1 MLAATLAWRVAANNG
16 GNLATNDLEKNVDAR
31 PQDLEPPTPHSLI
44 KMGSRERSSMED
56 PDGILSS
63 VAQCIEQLRQN
74 SSSVQEKEYSLKQL
88 LELIDTRES
97 AFSAVGSHSQA
108 VPVLVSLLRSG
119 SLGVKMQAASV
130 LGSLCKENE
139 LRVKVLLGGCIPP
152 LLGLLRSSSA
162 EGQIAAAKTIYAVSQ
177 GGARDHVGSKI
188 FSTEGVVPVLW
199 KQLEKGLKAGNLVDN
214 LLTGALRNL
223 SSSTEGFW
231 SATIQ
236 AGGVDILVKLLTSG
250 QSSTQANVC
259 FLLACLMMEDASVCP
274 KVLDAEA
281 TKQLLK
287 LLGPGNE
294 PPVRAEAAGALKS
307 LSAQCKEAK
316 REVANSNGIPALINA
331 TIAPSKE
338 FMQGEYAQALQENAM
353 CALANISGGLSYVI
367 SSLGQSLE
375 SCTSPAQIAD
385 TLGALAS
392 ALMIY
397 DSKAETTRASDP
409 LDIEQTLIKQIK
421 SRSPFL
427 VQERTIEALASL
439 YGNAVLSNKLA
450 NSDAKRLLVGL
461 ITMATNEVQDE
472 LIRSL
477 LMLCN
482 NEGSLWRALQ
492 GREGIQLLI
501 SLLGLSSE
509 QQQECA
515 VALLCLLSNE
525 NDESKWAITAAGGIP
540 PLVQILETGSA
551 KAKEDSAT
559 ILGNLCNHS
568 EDIRAC
574 VESADAVPAL
584 LWLLKNGS
592 SNGKEIAAKTLN
604 HLIHKSDTSTISQL
618 AALLISDSPESKVY
632 VLDALKSMLSV
643 VPLNDMLREGS
654 AANDVVE
661 TMIKIL
667 SCTREETQAKS
678 AAALA
683 GIFDFRKDLR
693 ETVIAV
699 KTLSAAMKLL
709 NVDSESILVESSRCL
724 AAIFLSIKENKD
736 VAVVARDALPLLV
749 VLANS
754 SVLQVAE
761 QATCAL
767 ANLLLDNEVSEKA
780 ISEEIILPATRVLR
794 EGTVD
799 GKTHA
804 AAAIARLLHSHRID
818 SALTDCVNHAGTFLA
833 LVAFLES
840 ADNGSAAMSKA
851 LDALAF
857 LSRSEGGS
865 EHIKPAWAVL
875 VEFPNSITP
884 IVLCIADASALLQ
897 DKAIEILS
905 RLCWAQPVVLGSTI
919 AFASGCI
926 SSIARRVISASNQR
940 VKFGGTALLICAAKV
955 NRQRVV
961 DALNQSNSC
970 SLLIQSLVGMLNS
983 VESSHLGDERDKEA
997 ISICRNTE
1005 EGRNGE
1011 TDKSTVVISG
1021 ANMVIWL
1028 LSVLASYDDKSK
1040 IEIMESGAVEVLT
1053 ERISQCSSEYAQID
1067 SKEDSSI
1074 WICALL
1080 LAILFQDRDIIRANA
1095 TMKSI
1100 PVLANLLKSEESANR
1115 YFAAQAVASLV
1126 CNGSRGTLLS
1136 VANSGAAGGLISLI
1150 GCADVDIYDLLELSE
1165 EFGLVRYPEQVA
1177 LERLFRVDDIRVG
1190 ATSRKAIPALVDL
1203 LKPIPDRPGAPFLSL
1218 GLLTQLAKDCPPNKI
1233 VMVEAGAL
1241 EALTKYLSLGPQDAT
1256 EEAATDLL
1264 GFLFSSAESR
1274 RHESAFGGRGAR
1286 YSAAKALE
1294 NLFSADHIRN
1304 AESARQAVQPLVEIL
1319 NTGLEKEQHA
1329 AIAALVRLLSE
1340 NPSRALAVADV
1351 EMNAMDGDAA
1361 ELCCVLFGNMRIRST
1376 MAAARCVE
1384 PLVSLLVTEFSP
1396 AQHSVVCALDKLLD
1410 DEQLAELVAAH
1421 GAVIPLVGLL
1431 YGRNYMLHEAIS
1443 RALVKLGKD
1452 RPSCKMEMVK
1462 AGVIESLLD
1471 ILHEAPDFL
1480 SAAFAELLRILTN
1493 NATIAKGP
1501 SAAKVVEP
1509 LFLLLTRP
1517 EFGPDGQHSALQV
1530 LVNILEHP
1538 QCRANYNLT
1547 PHQAIEPL
1555 IPLLDSPAPA
1565 VQQLAAELLS
1575 HLLLEEHLQKD
1586 SVTQQVI
1593 GPLIC
1598 ALGSG
1603 IHILQQRA
1611 VKALVGIALTWPNEI
1626 AKEGGVGELSKVI
1639 LQADPSLPHALWE
1652 SAASVLSSILQFSS
1666 EFYLEVPVVVLVRL
1680 LRSGLESTVTGALNA
1695 LLVLESDDGTSAE
1708 AMAESGAIEALLE
1721 LLRCHQCEEAAARL
1735 LEVLLNNVKVRA
1747 SKATKSAIVPL
1758 SQYLLDPQTQ
1768 GQQAR
1773 LLATLALGDLFQNE
1787 ALARTTDAVSACRAL
1802 VNLLEDQPT
1811 EEMKVVAICA
1821 LQNLVMYSR
1830 SNKRAVAEAGGVQVV
1845 LDIISSSDPETS
1857 VQAAMFVKLLFSTNT
1872 IQEYASSE
1880 TVRAITGAIEKD
1892 LWATGTVNEEY
1903 LKALNALFSN
1913 FRLRATEPAT
1923 LSIPHLVT
1931 SLKTGSEATQ
1941 EAALDSLCLLRQA
1954 WSACPAEVS
1963 RAQSVATADAIPL
1976 LQYLIQSGPPRFQE
1990 KAEFLLQCLPGTLMV
2005 IIKCGNNMKQ
2015 SVGNP
2020 SVYCKLMLGNTSPRQ
2035 TKVVSTGPNPEWDES
2050 FAWSFESPPKGQK
2063 LNISCKN
2070 KSKMGKSSFGKVT
2083 IQIDRVV
2090 MLGSVAGEYTLDFQ
2104 QEINNLQQ
2112 QLQMAEDQL
2121 SIFEPHVLGFTS
2133 MEELE
2138 SCEKNLLESMNRVM
2152 QRKKYLMGDHL
2163 STFDMQMNSMG
2174 QMFFDTEE
2182 EGMPT
2187 ASFQNELVCW
2197 LPENN
2202 NGGDNQNH
2210 IFGASTSD
2218 HSCIRLGSNSAATI
2232 YNEIPNNASAGGVN
2246 GEANSI
2252 GSGGYPSDD
2261 HNSLSH
2267 QWHHASTS
2275 THDLFSSLI
2284 PPTSFPQN
2292 DMASPDVGAVEQ
2304 LQQVEATQSCP
2315 GSLEAEL
2322 EVELPS
2328 IEQDAKF

>member
-1 MLAATLAWRVAANNG
+1 M
-16 GNLATNDLEKNVDAR
+16 
-31 PQDLEPPTPHSLI
+31 S
-44 KMGSRERSSMED
+44 SRDRSSMED
-56 PDGILSS
+56 PDGTLAS

-74 SSSVQEKEYSLKQL
+74 SLSVQEKEFCLKKL
-88 LELIDTRES
+88 LELIDTREN

-119 SLGVKMQAASV
+119 SLGVKMQAATV

-139 LRVKVLLGGCIPP
+139 LRLKVLLGGCIPP
-152 LLGLLRSSSA
+152 LLGLLRSNSA

-177 GGARDHVGSKI
+177 DGASDHVGSKI

-199 KQLEKGLKAGNLVDN
+199 EQLKKGLKAGNLVDN
-214 LLTGALRNL
+214 LLTGALKNL

-236 AGGVDILVKLLTSG
+236 AGGVDILVKLLTTG
-250 QSSTQANVC
+250 QSGTQANVC
-259 FLLACLMMEDASVCP
+259 FLLACMMMEDASVCS
-274 KVLDAEA
+274 KVLAAEA

-287 LLGPGNE
+287 LLGPGNDA
-294 PPVRAEAAGALKS
+294 PVRAEAAAALKS
-307 LSAQCKEAK
+307 LSAQSKEAR
-316 REVANSNGIPALINA
+316 REIANCNGIPSLINA

-367 SSLGQSLE
+367 SSLGQSLQ
-375 SCTSPAQIAD
+375 SCNSPAQIAD

-397 DSKAETTRASDP
+397 ESKAEATRASDP
-409 LDIEQTLIKQIK
+409 LEIEQTLVKQLK
-421 SRSPFL
+421 PRLPFL

-439 YGNAVLSNKLA
+439 YGNTILSNKLA

-604 HLIHKSDTSTISQL
+604 HLIHKSDTATISQL
-618 AALLISDSPESKVY
+618 TALLTSDLPESKVY

-643 VPLNDMLREGS
+643 VPLSDMLREGS
-654 AANDVVE
+654 AANDAIE

-667 SCTREETQAKS
+667 SSAKEETQAKS
-678 AAALA
+678 ASSLAA
-683 GIFDFRKDLR
+683 IFNVRKDLR
-693 ETVIAV
+693 QSSIAV
-699 KTLSAAMKLL
+699 KTLLSAMKLL
-709 NVDSESILVESSRCL
+709 NVESGNILVESSRCL
-724 AAIFLSIKENKD
+724 AAIFLSIKENRD
-736 VAVVARDALPLLV
+736 VAAVAREASTSLM

-767 ANLLLDNEVSEKA
+767 ANLLLDSEVSEKA
-780 ISEEIILPATRVLR
+780 ILEEIILPATRVLR
-794 EGTVD
+794 EGTVA
-799 GKTHA
+799 GKTLA
-804 AAAIARLLHSHRID
+804 AAAIARLLHSRRTD
-818 SALTDCVNHAGTFLA
+818 SALTECVNRAGTVLA
-833 LVAFLES
+833 LVSFLES
-840 ADNGSAAMSKA
+840 VDSGSTETSEA

-857 LSRSEGGS
+857 LSRSEGATG
-865 EHIKPAWAVL
+865 HIKPAWAVL
-875 VEFPNSITP
+875 AEFPNSITP
-884 IVLCIADASALLQ
+884 IVSCIADATPLLQ

-905 RLCWAQPVVLGSTI
+905 RLCRSQPVVLGSTI
-919 AFASGCI
+919 ACSPGCI
-926 SSIARRVISASNQR
+926 SSIAGRVMSSSDAR
-940 VKFGGTALLICAAKV
+940 VKIGGSALLICAAKV
-955 NRQRVV
+955 NHQRLVE
-961 DALNQSNSC
+961 DLNQSNARAH
-970 SLLIQSLVGMLNS
+970 LIQSLVGMLNS
-983 VESSHLGDERDKEA
+983 MGSTHFGDQGDKET
-997 ISICRNTE
+997 ISIYRLTKE
-1005 EGRNGE
+1005 EASNGE
-1011 TDKSTVVISG
+1011 NATSTAVICG
-1021 ANMVIWL
+1021 ADIAVWL
-1028 LSVLASYDDKSK
+1028 LSVLASHDDKSR
-1040 IEIMESGAVEVLT
+1040 IVIMEAGAIEVLT
-1053 ERISQCSSEYAQID
+1053 ERISRCLSQYTQID
-1067 SKEDSSI
+1067 FKEDSSI

-1080 LAILFQDRDIIRANA
+1080 LAILFQDRDIIRAHA

-1136 VANSGAAGGLISLI
+1136 VANSGSAGGLISLL
-1150 GCADVDIYDLLELSE
+1150 GCADVDIFDLLEMSE

-1203 LKPIPDRPGAPFLSL
+1203 LKPIPDRPGAPFLAL
-1218 GLLTQLAKDCPPNKI
+1218 GILTQLARDCPSNKI
-1233 VMVEAGAL
+1233 VMVESGAL

-1264 GFLFSSAESR
+1264 GMLFSSAEIR
-1274 RHESAFGGRGAR
+1274 RHESAFGAVGQLVAVLRLGGRGAR

-1304 AESARQAVQPLVEIL
+1304 AETARQAVQPLVEIL

-1351 EMNAMDGDAA
+1351 EINAVDVLCRILLSNCSMELKGDAA
-1361 ELCCVLFGNMRIRST
+1361 ELCCVLFGNTRIRST

-1396 AQHSVVCALDKLLD
+1396 AQNSVVRALDKLLD

-1431 YGRNYMLHEAIS
+1431 YGKNYMLHEATS

-1462 AGVIESLLD
+1462 AGVIESMLD

-1480 SAAFAELLRILTN
+1480 CAAFAELLRILTN

-1509 LFLLLTRP
+1509 LFLLLSRA

-1530 LVNILEHP
+1530 LVNILEHS
-1538 QCRANYNLT
+1538 QCRADYNLT
-1547 PHQAIEPL
+1547 SHQAIEPL

-1575 HLLLEEHLQKD
+1575 HLLLEENLQKD
-1586 SVTQQVI
+1586 PVTQQVI
-1593 GPLIC
+1593 GPLIR

-1611 VKALVGIALTWPNEI
+1611 VKALVSIALTWPNEI

-1666 EFYLEVPVVVLVRL
+1666 EFYLEVPVAVLVRL
-1680 LRSGLESTVTGALNA
+1680 LRSGSEGTVIGALNA
-1695 LLVLESDDGTSAE
+1695 LLVLESDDGTSGE

-1721 LLRCHQCEEAAARL
+1721 LLRCHQCEETAARL
-1735 LEVLLNNVKVRA
+1735 LEVLLNNVKIRE
-1747 SKATKSAIVPL
+1747 SKVIKSAILPL

-1768 GQQAR
+1768 AQQAR

-1787 ALARTTDAVSACRAL
+1787 TLARSTDAVSACRAL

-1845 LDIISSSDPETS
+1845 LDLIGSSDPDTS
-1857 VQAAMFVKLLFSTNT
+1857 VQAAMFIKLLFSNNT

-1880 TVRAITGAIEKD
+1880 TVRAITAAIEKD
-1892 LWATGTVNEEY
+1892 LWANGTVNEEY

-1913 FRLRATEPAT
+1913 FPRLRATEPAT

-1931 SLKTGSEATQ
+1931 SLKTGSEASQ
-1941 EAALDSLCLLRQA
+1941 EAALDSLFLLRQA
-1954 WSACPAEVS
+1954 WTACPAEVS
-1963 RAQSVATADAIPL
+1963 RAQSVAAADAIPL

-1990 KAEFLLQCLPGTLMV
+1990 KAEFLLQCLPGTLVV
-2005 IIKCGNNMKQ
+2005 IIKRGNNMKQ

-2020 SVYCKLMLGNTSPRQ
+2020 SVYCKLTLGNTPPRQ
-2035 TKVVSTGPNPEWDES
+2035 TKVVSTGPNPEWEES
-2050 FAWSFESPPKGQK
+2050 FSWSFESPPKGQK
-2063 LNISCKN
+2063 LHISCKN

-2090 MLGSVAGEYTLDFQ
+2090 MLGAVAGEYTLLPASKSGPPRNLEIEFQ
-2104 QEINNLQQ
+2104 
-2112 QLQMAEDQL
+2112 
-2121 SIFEPHVLGFTS
+2121 
-2133 MEELE
+2133 
-2138 SCEKNLLESMNRVM
+2138 
-2152 QRKKYLMGDHL
+2152 
-2163 STFDMQMNSMG
+2163 
-2174 QMFFDTEE
+2174 
-2182 EGMPT
+2182 
-2187 ASFQNELVCW
+2187 W
-2197 LPENN
+2197 
-2202 NGGDNQNH
+2202 
-2210 IFGASTSD
+2210 
-2218 HSCIRLGSNSAATI
+2218 SN
-2232 YNEIPNNASAGGVN
+2232 
-2246 GEANSI
+2246 
-2252 GSGGYPSDD
+2252 
-2261 HNSLSH
+2261 
-2267 QWHHASTS
+2267 
-2275 THDLFSSLI
+2275 
-2284 PPTSFPQN
+2284 
-2292 DMASPDVGAVEQ
+2292 
-2304 LQQVEATQSCP
+2304 
-2315 GSLEAEL
+2315 
-2322 EVELPS
+2322 
-2328 IEQDAKF
+2328 K